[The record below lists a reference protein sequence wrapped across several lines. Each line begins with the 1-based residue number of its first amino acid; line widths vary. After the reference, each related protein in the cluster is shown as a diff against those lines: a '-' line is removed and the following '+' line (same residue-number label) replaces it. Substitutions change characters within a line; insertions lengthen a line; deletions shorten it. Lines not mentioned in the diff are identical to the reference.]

1 MIIDEIRKTETN
13 TELVPHF
20 KNRHFTYIDFVMNTK
35 SKEKR
40 VLQKLHL
47 KKFVLRQNSNKSF

>member
-20 KNRHFTYIDFVMNTK
+20 KNRHFTYIDFVMNT
-35 SKEKR
+35 
-40 VLQKLHL
+40 
-47 KKFVLRQNSNKSF
+47 